1 MSLQCKKN
9 LDGDSDGT
17 PAPTLGYRPATVDG
31 APHRPAPAPAPTP
44 AASFT
49 LVPKVP
55 SPQPLSLQHAMKKVA
70 QPNAA

>member
-17 PAPTLGYRPATVDG
+17 PAPTLGYHPATVDG
-31 APHRPAPAPAPTP
+31 APHHPAPAPTP
-44 AASFT
+44 APAASVT

-55 SPQPLSLQHAMKKVA
+55 FPQPLSLQQAMKKVA
-70 QPNAA
+70 QPNVA